1 MYKLSK
7 IFAALVLALSL
18 SSCLR
23 NDMDYPVVLAG
34 ITEFKVGLQKSVKID
49 HAARTVV
56 VDLEETADMNALNVE
71 SFVYTEGAT
80 ASREIPEVLDLT
92 EPFKI
97 TFTYYRD
104 YEWTISATQTIE
116 RYIEVD
122 NQSGDAAFSTSN
134 NKIILNVLNSQPLG
148 SITFRSMKLGP
159 RGSKVV
165 STTGYEKD
173 ANGVT
178 SVVTRSVGRFPI
190 TLDCIMERTFDVE
203 YKGKTTT
210 WTLKAEQ
217 FTPDNEIKSVLPW
230 AYSIEVKGT
239 FNGAGSPQLQY
250 RISGDEDWEV
260 WESAKVAGVGI
271 TGKITDLYDDT
282 EYEIRI
288 ANGDTYSEVVTVKTD
303 KAAQLPNSNFDTWSK
318 SGKIWNPYPAGT
330 TGMYDELRCW
340 DTANYATANF
350 LDNVTFP
357 EEDFVVKGKAV
368 KMVSTYAMVKFA
380 GGSIYVGDFVQLQ
393 GLGANI
399 AWGYPFTSKPK
410 ALKGYYHY
418 TPATVNY
425 AEEPYKDLL
434 GKDDIGQ
441 FQILLTDWAA
451 GQFLVQSGAN
461 PPVYV
466 DFENDPE
473 IIAFSEVGL
482 LKTEGDQYIEF
493 NLPLNYRSYR
503 TPKYIIIVV
512 CSSFYANY
520 YTGGVGSTLYVDEFS
535 LEYE

>member
-1 MYKLSK
+1 MYSRSK
-7 IFAALVLALSL
+7 ILAALLLLLPL

-34 ITEFKVGLQKSVKID
+34 ITEFKVEKQKSVKID
-49 HAARTVV
+49 ASARTVV
-56 VDLEETADMNALNVE
+56 VDLEETADMDALNVE
-71 SFVYTEGAT
+71 SFVYTEGA
-80 ASREIPEVLDLT
+80 AISRDIPDVMDLT
-92 EPFKI
+92 TPFKV

-116 RYIEVD
+116 RYVTVD

-159 RGSKVV
+159 KGSKIV

-173 ANGVT
+173 ENGSTV
-178 SVVTRSVGRFPI
+178 VVTKPIGRFPV
-190 TLDCIMERTFDVE
+190 TLDCIMERSFDVE
-203 YKGKTTT
+203 YKGKTTK

-217 FTPDNEIKSVLPW
+217 FTPDNEIKSVVPW
-230 AYSIEVKGT
+230 AYSIDVKGT

-250 RISGDEDWEV
+250 READEEEWSV
-260 WESAKVAGVGI
+260 WADAKVAGVGI

-288 ANGDTYSEVVTVKTD
+288 ANGDTYSNVVRVKTD
-303 KAAQLPNSNFDTWSK
+303 KAEQLYNSNFDEWSM
-318 SGKIWNPYPAGT
+318 SGKSWNPYPSGLTDAN
-330 TGMYDELRCW
+330 DERRCW
-340 DTANYATANF
+340 DTANSATSFF

-357 EEDFVVKGKAV
+357 EENFVVKGKAV
-368 KMVSTYAMVKFA
+368 KMKSTYAAVKFA

-410 ALKGYYHY
+410 ALKGWYHY
-418 TPATVNY
+418 TPAKVNY
-425 AEEPYKDLL
+425 ADPPYEYLL
-434 GKDDIGQ
+434 GQDDIGQ
-441 FQILLTDWAA
+441 FQVLLTDWPS
-451 GQFLVQSGAN
+451 QFLVQSGAN
-461 PPVYV
+461 PPVYC

-473 IIAFSEVGL
+473 IIAFSEVML
-482 LKTEGDQYIEF
+482 PKTEGDQYIEF
-493 NLPLNYRSYR
+493 TLPFNYRSTR
-503 TPKYIIIVV
+503 TPKYIVVIV

>member
-1 MYKLSK
+1 MRLLSK
-7 IFAALVLALSL
+7 ITAALFLLAALY
-18 SSCLR
+18 SCIQ
-23 NDMDYPVVLAG
+23 NDLDYPVVQAG
-34 ITEFKVGLQKSVKID
+34 VTDFKVGLQKSVKID
-49 HAARTVV
+49 PAARTVV
-56 VDLEETADMNALNVE
+56 VDLEETADMAALEVE
-71 SFVYTEGAT
+71 TFTYTEGAS
-80 ASREIPEVLDLT
+80 ASKTIPTVLDLT
-92 EPFKI
+92 EPYKI
-97 TFTYYRD
+97 TFTFYRD
-104 YEWTISATQTIE
+104 YEWTILATQTID
-116 RYIEVD
+116 RYIKVD
-122 NQSGDAAFSTSN
+122 NQSGDASFNTAGN
-134 NKIILNVLNSQPLG
+134 RIILNVLNTQPLG
-148 SITFRSMKLGP
+148 SVTFRSMKLGP
-159 RGSKVV
+159 KGSKVV
-165 STTGYEKD
+165 STTGYEK
-173 ANGVT
+173 NGEGVPVPVT
-178 SVVTRSVGRFPI
+178 KEVRFPI
-190 TLDCIMERTFDVE
+190 TLDCIMERTFDVL
-203 YKGKTTT
+203 YKGQTTT
-210 WTLKAEQ
+210 WTLKTEQ
-217 FTPDNEIKSVLPW
+217 YTPDNEIKSVVPW
-230 AYSIEVKGT
+230 TYSIDVKGT
-239 FNGAGSPQLQY
+239 FNGAGNPQIQFKTP
-250 RISGDEDWEV
+250 DEEEWNV
-260 WESAKVAGVGI
+260 WEDAVVSGVGI
-271 TGKITDLYDDT
+271 SGKITGLSEGT

-288 ANGDTYSEVVTVKTD
+288 ANGDAASKVVTVTTD
-303 KAAQLPNSNFDTWSK
+303 MATQLPNSNFDDWSR

-330 TGMYDELRCW
+330 TSMYDDLRCW

-357 EEDFVVKGKAV
+357 EESFVVSGKAV

-410 ALKGYYHY
+410 ALHGYYHY

-425 AEEPYKDLL
+425 AEAPYTDLM

-441 FQILLTDWAA
+441 FQILLTDWAD

-473 IIAFSEVGL
+473 IIAFSEVQLGR
-482 LKTEGDQYIEF
+482 TDGSGYIEF
-493 NLPLNYRSYR
+493 TLPLEYRSYR

>member
-1 MYKLSK
+1 MRLLSK
-7 IFAALVLALSL
+7 ISAALLLLVAA

-34 ITEFKVGLQKSVKID
+34 ITDFKVGLQKGVKID
-49 HAARTVV
+49 AAARTVV
-56 VDLEETADMNALNVE
+56 VDLEETADIRALNVE
-71 SFVYTEGAT
+71 TCVYTEGAQL
-80 ASREIPEVLDLT
+80 SRDIPAVIDLS
-92 EPFKI
+92 EPFKV

-116 RYIEVD
+116 RYVNVE
-122 NQSGDAAFSTSN
+122 NQSGDPSISEAN
-134 NKIILNVLNSQPLG
+134 HRIVLNVLNSQSLS
-148 SITFRSMKLGP
+148 SITFNSMKLGP
-159 RGSKVV
+159 RGSKIV

-173 ANGVT
+173 GGNTVLVT
-178 SVVTRSVGRFPI
+178 KDVRFPI
-190 TLDCIMERTFDVE
+190 TLDCVMDRTFDVL
-203 YKGKTTT
+203 YKGETTT
-210 WTLKAEQ
+210 WTLVAVQ
-217 FTPDNEIKSVLPW
+217 YTPPVEIKSIVPW
-230 AYSIEVKGT
+230 AYSIDVKGT
-239 FNGAGSPQLQY
+239 FNGTGSPELQY
-250 RISGDEDWEV
+250 REAGEEEWQV
-260 WESAKVAGVGI
+260 WEDAKVAGVGI
-271 TGKITDLYDDT
+271 SGKISDLYDGV

-288 ANGDTYSEVVTVKTD
+288 VNGDMTSDVRTVRTD
-303 KAAQLPNSNFDTWSK
+303 RAVQLPNSNFDTWSK
-318 SGKIWNPYPAGT
+318 SNKVWNPYPAGT
-330 TGMYDELRCW
+330 SGMYDELRCW

-357 EEDFVVKGKAV
+357 EENFVVKGKAV

-418 TPATVNY
+418 TPAKVNY
-425 AEEPYKDLL
+425 AEEPYTDLM

-441 FQILLTDWAA
+441 FQILLTDWEA

-482 LKTEGDQYIEF
+482 LKTEGDDYIEF
-493 NLPLNYRSYR
+493 TLPLNYRSYR